1 MAKANP
7 GVRGELS
14 GERMVVGGKEEPAVH
29 LAADVLQHSMG
40 NGIAIKGAG
49 TTTQL
54 IQNHQ
59 TVLCGMLQ
67 SDSKSFTCALIPVFS
82 ADIGFELG
90 QLVDKAKPS
99 NPCRT
104 TGPKFCNNQ

>member
-1 MAKANP
+1 MTKADP

-29 LAADVLQHSMG
+29 LAADVLQYSMG

-49 TTTQL
+49 ATTEL

-67 SDSKSFTCALIPVFS
+67 SSSKSFTSALITCFLS
-82 ADIGFELG
+82 RLWF
-90 QLVDKAKPS
+90 
-99 NPCRT
+99 
-104 TGPKFCNNQ
+104 

>member
-1 MAKANP
+1 VTKADP
-7 GVRGELS
+7 GVTGELS

-29 LAADVLQHSMG
+29 LAADVLQYSMG

-49 TTTQL
+49 ATTEL

-67 SDSKSFTCALIPVFS
+67 SVIHKCIDNMFS
-82 ADIGFELG
+82 
-90 QLVDKAKPS
+90 QQTLVLS
-99 NPCRT
+99 
-104 TGPKFCNNQ
+104 